1 MQKAKAQWGGD
12 EAEGSSSSSGSGSET
27 SPTTIVQRTG
37 PTINYPHISPIP
49 DRAFLLRPPTI
60 SASLSQNLDEQAT
73 NFYINRYIIGHPDE
87 PRTAQ
92 DLSNV
97 PWIWSP
103 ILSDAMVAVGLA
115 GISNL
120 NGDAELMTTA
130 QARYG
135 QALRQAGLLLGSNA
149 APSHEAMRLIVML
162 ALFEVSLPDKE
173 KLDRG

>member
-1 MQKAKAQWGGD
+1 
-12 EAEGSSSSSGSGSET
+12 
-27 SPTTIVQRTG
+27 
-37 PTINYPHISPIP
+37 
-49 DRAFLLRPPTI
+49 
-60 SASLSQNLDEQAT
+60 
-73 NFYINRYIIGHPDE
+73 
-87 PRTAQ
+87 
-92 DLSNV
+92 
-97 PWIWSP
+97 
-103 ILSDAMVAVGLA
+103 MVAVGLA